1 VHIINEKAL
10 EENNVD
16 YVDQYMYQQKNND
29 DHVLVYKI
37 DIYYNDVNVLEYNLN
52 KTDNIE

>member
-1 VHIINEKAL
+1 MNNQLNVRIINEKAL

-29 DHVLVYKI
+29 DH
-37 DIYYNDVNVLEYNLN
+37 E
-52 KTDNIE
+52 